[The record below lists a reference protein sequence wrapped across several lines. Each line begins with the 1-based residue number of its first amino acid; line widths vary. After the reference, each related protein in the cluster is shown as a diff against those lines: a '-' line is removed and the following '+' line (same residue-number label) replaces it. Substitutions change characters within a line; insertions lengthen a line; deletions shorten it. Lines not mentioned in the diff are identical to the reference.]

1 MAAVLA
7 TFRVN
12 QGVNQSGQS
21 ESGESVQGAKAPRVC
36 IRILPDSPIH
46 LIHLIHFGLK
56 MRMAAVLAT
65 FRVNQGVNQNG

>member
-1 MAAVLA
+1 MN
-7 TFRVN
+7 R
-12 QGVNQSGQS
+12 S
-21 ESGESVQGAKAPRVC
+21 KAPRVC

-65 FRVNQGVNQNG
+65 FRVNQGVNQSGQSESGESVQGAKGVYQDTS